1 MAIIASAMGV
11 ARMPTQG
18 SWRPLVTTSTGLPFT
33 SMERPGVVMLEVGL
47 SARCAT
53 IGWPLEMPPRMPPAL
68 FDRKPSG
75 VSSSRCSVPRWA
87 TLAKP
92 APISTPLT
100 ALMLI
105 SAWASSAS
113 RRSKIGSPRPGGTP
127 SATTVIFA
135 PTESWS
141 RRSWSM

>member
-1 MAIIASAMGV
+1 
-11 ARMPTQG
+11 
-18 SWRPLVTTSTGLPFT
+18 
-33 SMERPGVVMLEVGL
+33 MERPGVVMLEVGL
-47 SARCAT
+47 SARWAT
-53 IGWPLEMPPRMPPAL
+53 IGWPEEMPPRMPPAL
-68 FDRKPSG
+68 LDRKPSG

-87 TLAKP
+87 TEAKP